1 VKKALKNVLIILVIL
16 GIAYWSHQFL
26 WLNKPLNAAG
36 AWVGKTGD
44 SVLAWVGGWF
54 GGHEKRKLPA
64 AEIVARSAPAVYR
77 VIAGADLELVGPTA
91 IILTPGEPTDH
102 TGGISGFFTYVPPL
116 VVQYYQEQRAIGN
129 TNGETRGEYCWSLIL
144 SDPGRFLQ
152 YQNSGTVTVERH
164 DAPFSSA
171 TAFAV
176 SPKGILVTN
185 AHVVADCDLRQVPR
199 GGGEPLS
206 KSLLAYYVKRGPLA
220 VSLHDIEKGIG
231 APCPT
236 NMQVAVENQIKHFLM
251 TKSHMEAPFRRLVV
265 VVNYRPDAAPQSKP
279 FLSNLAL
286 LGTKNPF
293 RISLKTLNLNTP
305 SKPIPRLSDY
315 LYSPGSKYVGYYARV
330 LTKGQVYPGKDVAI
344 LQLENPKIG
353 ASLICLPLA
362 NSQNFALGSRV
373 RCFGFPGVAVDTS
386 DMMTTAKYEVT
397 AMAATIDSVEPTLY
411 GWNAFHME
419 SFINH
424 GDSGGPE
431 IDTYGRVVAINDAG
445 LLGTGQNWSIP
456 SNLVKSFLRKAGV
469 KARVGK
475 LSRLWFKGERLYW
488 TGHYRKAETVF
499 FQVLQK
505 QCGENLRP
513 SADFG
518 VLKVSVAAG
527 QEATISNGVPIPK
540 PGGNL
545 LTVNN
550 PFAISNP
557 LLGSPGWQNAPPLAN
572 WYVLAAV
579 ADCQRH
585 LARH

>member
-1 VKKALKNVLIILVIL
+1 MVVV
-16 GIAYWSHQFL
+16 GIAYTSHQFM
-26 WLNKPLNAAG
+26 WLNKPINAAG
-36 AWVGKTGD
+36 AWAGKVGH
-44 SVLAWVGGWF
+44 SALAWVGGWF

-77 VIAGADLELVGPTA
+77 VIAGGDVELVGPTA

-102 TGGISGFFTYVPPL
+102 TGDFSDFFTYVPPL
-116 VVQYYQEQRAIGN
+116 VVQYYQQQRAIRN
-129 TNGETRGEYCWSLIL
+129 TKTETRGEYCWSLIL
-144 SDPGRFLQ
+144 SDPGRFLH

-164 DAPFSSA
+164 NAPFSSA

-185 AHVVADCDLRQVPR
+185 AHVVQGRALQSIQANGKP
-199 GGGEPLS
+199 
-206 KSLLAYYVKRGPLA
+206 LAYNLLMAYVVNGPLA
-220 VSLHDIEKGIG
+220 ASLHDIEKGIG
-231 APCPT
+231 APCPA
-236 NMQVAVENQIKHFLM
+236 NMQHTVVTTILHFLL
-251 TKSHMEAPFRRLVV
+251 TKSHVEAPFRRLVV
-265 VVNYRPDAAPQSKP
+265 VVNYRPDAAPQSNP

-305 SKPIPRLSDY
+305 SKPVPHLSDY

-475 LSRLWFKGERLYW
+475 LSQLWFKGERLYW
-488 TGHYRKAETVF
+488 AGHYRKAETVF
-499 FQVLQK
+499 FHVLQK

-513 SADFG
+513 SAQFG
-518 VLKVSVAAG
+518 ILKVSVAAG
-527 QEATISNGVPIPK
+527 QVATISNGVPIPK

-545 LTVNN
+545 LAVNN

-585 LARH
+585 LAKQ

>member
-1 VKKALKNVLIILVIL
+1 MKKALKNLLIVLVIL

-26 WLNKPLNAAG
+26 WLNKPINAAG

-54 GGHEKRKLPA
+54 GGHEKRKYPA
-64 AEIVARSAPAVYR
+64 AEIVARTAPAVYR
-77 VIAGADLELVGPTA
+77 VIAGGDVELVGPTA
-91 IILTPGEPTDH
+91 IILTPGKLTDH
-102 TGGISGFFTYVPPL
+102 TGGVSGFFTYVPPL
-116 VVQYYQEQRAIGN
+116 VVQYYEQQRASGN
-129 TNGETRGEYCWSLIL
+129 TAAETRGSYCWNLVL

-152 YQNSGTVTVERH
+152 YQNPGTVTVVRH
-164 DAPFSSA
+164 NAPFSAA

-176 SPKGILVTN
+176 SPRGILVTN
-185 AHVVADCDLRQVPR
+185 AHVVQGRTLQSIQANGKTLAHN
-199 GGGEPLS
+199 
-206 KSLLAYYVKRGPLA
+206 LLMSYVENGPLA
-220 VSLHDIEKGIG
+220 ASLHDIEQGIG
-231 APCPT
+231 APCPA
-236 NMQVAVENQIKHFLM
+236 NIQIAAANEILHFLV
-251 TKSHMEAPFRRLVV
+251 TKSHMEAPFKRIVV

-279 FLSNLAL
+279 FLSNLTL
-286 LGTKNPF
+286 LGAKNPF
-293 RISLKTLNLNTP
+293 RISLKGLDLNTP
-305 SKPIPRLSDY
+305 SKPAPSLSDY

-373 RCFGFPGVAVDTS
+373 RCFGFPGVAVDNAV
-386 DMMTTAKYEVT
+386 MLTTAKYEVT
-397 AMAATIDSVEPTLY
+397 AMAATIDSVEPTQY

-431 IDTYGRVVAINDAG
+431 IDSYGRVVAINDAG
-445 LLGTGQNWSIP
+445 LMGTGQDWSIP

-469 KARVGK
+469 KAHVGK

-488 TGHYRKAETVF
+488 AGHYRKAEAIF
-499 FQVLQK
+499 FEVLRK

-513 SADFG
+513 SAQYG
-518 VLKVSVAAG
+518 TLKVSVASG
-527 QEATISNGVPIPK
+527 QVATISNGVPRPK
-540 PGGNL
+540 LGGNL
-545 LTVNN
+545 LTINN
-550 PFAISNP
+550 PFVSSNP

-579 ADCQRH
+579 ANCQRH
-585 LARH
+585 LAKH